1 MANRETYEE
10 FVEKFKP
17 KKTTDDCY
25 TPPLVYDAVADYVA
39 KHYGLDRADFVR
51 PFYPG
56 GDYES
61 YDYTGK
67 VVVDNPP
74 FSILAKILDFYISH
88 SIKFF
93 LFAPTL
99 TIFNTQRDRKCTS
112 ILIDVGVTYENGA
125 VVHTSFLTNL
135 GNTDIIVRTSPT
147 LYYAVKK
154 ANDQQKQKNTKK
166 LPKYEYPTHIL
177 TAARMQKYSSAGI
190 RLEIRRDE
198 VERIACMDEQKPIK
212 KTIYGGGFLVSDSVA
227 SELENAERENAERE
241 KAEREKAE
249 REKAEREKAIKLHL
263 SYREKEIIKR
273 LSKERDL

>member
-1 MANRETYEE
+1 MAKGETYDE
-10 FVEKFKP
+10 FVQKFKP

-99 TIFNTQRDRKCTS
+99 TIFSTQRDRKCTS
-112 ILIDVGVTYENGA
+112 ILIDVDVTYENGA

-135 GNTDIIVRTSPT
+135 GNTDIIARTSPT

-154 ANDQQKQKNTKK
+154 ANDQQKNTKK

-177 TAARMQKYSSAGI
+177 TAARMKEYSSAGI

-227 SELENAERENAERE
+227 SELENAERKNAERK
-241 KAEREKAE
+241 KAERKKAE
-249 REKAEREKAIKLHL
+249 RKKANELHL